1 MTVTSGIACIQLPSP
16 ICGKSVGWAEA
27 QRSPAVWLRA
37 SAAEGSGALL
47 SWVPPCGAGDFLC
60 TRKESYQR
68 NAPPDCAVS
77 QEAASRCPALLGRVG
92 LHRHGIPAVT
102 MKASAPASPRCAGKN
117 PPRPAVLGAVRRG
130 LEKQKITATAQSGAM
145 RRLAFFVSAFDV
157 RAPLGALSIAA
168 RAGDV
173 RAWMPAKHR
182 HGRKPCRCGSP
193 STREAQGT
201 VQSTARTRGVLSLGY
216 FSLHEQREVCP
227 PNRGGMK
234 NLRTPVMQ
242 RGEALDHSVHRGS
255 PMASVGLRFA
265 PAQSTA
271 AFSKQSPQLK
281 LAMNGGL
288 RRSATNPPY
297 DLRSVGL

>member
-1 MTVTSGIACIQLPSP
+1 VPCAPRPS
-16 ICGKSVGWAEA
+16 
-27 QRSPAVWLRA
+27 RA
-37 SAAEGSGALL
+37 SSTRHPCRDDEG
-47 SWVPPCGAGDFLC
+47 F
-60 TRKESYQR
+60 
-68 NAPPDCAVS
+68 
-77 QEAASRCPALLGRVG
+77 
-92 LHRHGIPAVT
+92 GIL
-102 MKASAPASPRCAGKN
+102 
-117 PPRPAVLGAVRRG
+117 PRPAARAKIRLVLRCS
-130 LEKQKITATAQSGAM
+130 AQSEGGWKNNSNRTQ
-145 RRLAFFVSAFDV
+145 RRAGPLCFSLLMF
-157 RAPLGALSIAA
+157 RAPLGALRIAA

-234 NLRTPVMQ
+234 NLRAPVMQ

-265 PAQSTA
+265 PTRPTISFRRGCW
-271 AFSKQSPQLK
+271 AFCAEIMIDTTEMCDS
-281 LAMNGGL
+281 
-288 RRSATNPPY
+288 
-297 DLRSVGL
+297 